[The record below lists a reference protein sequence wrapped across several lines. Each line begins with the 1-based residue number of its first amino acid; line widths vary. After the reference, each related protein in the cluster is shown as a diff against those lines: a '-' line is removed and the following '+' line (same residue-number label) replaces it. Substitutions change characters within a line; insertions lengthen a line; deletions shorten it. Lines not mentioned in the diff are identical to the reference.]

1 MDKAMRV
8 RFHIFTILLSTV
20 LATAWA
26 DVSVVYDSL
35 INVLDNSIDN
45 RKPYIEAKERH
56 SSCRCPGS
64 AYPGKNGYGQHP
76 WANRII

>member
-45 RKPYIEAKERH
+45 RKPYIEAKENTLHQLRTLVSEAKDPRSQFRP
-56 SSCRCPGS
+56 SS
-64 AYPGKNGYGQHP
+64 
-76 WANRII
+76 